1 MDYFK
6 DDFGL
11 SGLTQVSNVDAVDY
25 QSDKGYDYVEE
36 DLIWSN
42 VVSLEEV
49 EVEPKQHVLYDD
61 IVAQDI
67 SSDEEVDSM

>member
-36 DLIWSN
+36 DLISSN

-61 IVAQDI
+61 VVAQDI
-67 SSDEEVDSM
+67 LSDEEVDSM